1 MLTRK
6 PRRNIG
12 LIGFMGTGKS
22 TIGKALAE
30 STGMKFFDTDSL
42 VEKLAVKTITQIF
55 REDGEDSFRRLESIV
70 IEKVCKN
77 ESAVISFGG
86 GSVLSPL
93 NVEMMKSRSI
103 IILLRASVKTV
114 LMRTASN
121 NLRPLLVVDADNI
134 ENRIASLIE
143 DRRTVYENAMD
154 FAIDTDHLEI
164 NDAVE
169 TIRKRLDI

>member
-1 MLTRK
+1 MTRK

-30 STGMKFFDTDSL
+30 STGMKFFDTDNL

-70 IEKVCKN
+70 IEEVCKN

-103 IILLRASVKTV
+103 IILLRASVETV
-114 LMRTASN
+114 LARTASN

-134 ENRIASLIE
+134 KNRIASLIE
-143 DRRTVYENAMD
+143 DRRIAYENAMD
-154 FAIDTDHLEI
+154 FDIDTDHLEI
-164 NDAVE
+164 YDAVE

>member
-1 MLTRK
+1 MTRK

-143 DRRTVYENAMD
+143 DRRTAYENAMD